1 MSRSRIVG
9 RAASIAASALIAVGA
24 QIVGSG
30 PASAGSGAC
39 GTPGI
44 CLFVS
49 TSYDGNNFRTV
60 TQAPDLTQF
69 PRPECIY
76 HTWNDCAHSVSSG
89 SQSSYKLWTNK
100 CYIGNPGYYEFIDAY
115 GYDPSLSFAG
125 QTSALMVSN
134 QAC

>member
-1 MSRSRIVG
+1 MSHNRLMG
-9 RAASIAASALIAVGA
+9 RAAAMLASVLMAVGA
-24 QIVGSG
+24 QVVGPD
-30 PASAGSGAC
+30 PASAGTGAC

-69 PRPECIY
+69 PRPECNY

-89 SQSSYKLWTNK
+89 SQATYKLWTNK
-100 CYIGNPGYYEFIDAY
+100 CYIGNP
-115 GYDPSLSFAG
+115 SLMFPG